1 MSLSSPFIQRP
12 VATTLLSL
20 SVVMVGMLGYL
31 LLPVSPLPQVDFPAI
46 SVTAS
51 LPGASPE
58 TMASSVAT
66 PLERA
71 LGTIAGVN
79 EINSQSSQGSTRIF
93 LQFDL
98 GKNIDT
104 AAREVQAAINASRSM
119 LPSALPGLPQ
129 YRKINPSQAPIM
141 LLALTSRTATTSELY
156 DLASTVLAQKVAQ
169 VTGVGDVTVGGGSL
183 PAVRVELQ
191 PQALTQYGISL
202 DEVRQAISSANL
214 LRPKGV
220 IEDDERH
227 WQIQASDQLTRA
239 SDYQPLVIT
248 YRNGAAVRLQDVA
261 NVYDGIEDRYN
272 AGYFNDQAAVLL
284 VVSRQPQAN
293 IIDTVDGITA
303 QLPALRAFL
312 PAGVSLDVAS
322 DRSPTIRATLHEAQ
336 QTLLIA
342 VGLVIVVVL
351 LFLANVRAALIPVTA
366 VPVALVG
373 AGAVMYLWGFS
384 LNNLSLMA
392 LIVATGLVV
401 DDAIVV
407 LENISRHVE
416 HGMAPMAAALRGA
429 QEVGFTLLSMNLS
442 LVAVFVSIL
451 FMGGI
456 VERLF
461 REFSITLVA
470 AILISLLVSLTLTP
484 MLCAR
489 WLSARQTT
497 PGRLQ
502 RASDAAFGWL
512 RRGYAR
518 TLDSA
523 LANAPIV
530 LMLLIGVAALNVHLY
545 VQAPKSFLPDQ
556 DTGQLGGFIRGDDG
570 MSFQI
575 MQPKIEAYRKAVL
588 QDPAVES
595 VAGFIG
601 GGRGINNAQIFVR
614 LKPLD
619 QRKVSAQV
627 VADRIRR
634 NLPAVPGARMFLNV
648 DQDIRFGGGFGRGSY
663 QYTLR
668 SDDLQALRTW
678 GERVRTALAQ
688 LPEITGIE
696 DELISSQQITLDV
709 DREAARQLGIEMATV
724 TQTLNN
730 AFGQRQVSTIYN
742 SMNQYRVVM
751 EVAPR
756 FAQGPEALDQLH
768 VVTESGRVPLSAF
781 SRYTRS
787 TANDRVSRNDQF
799 ASTSIGF
806 ELSPGVSLS
815 QAETAINRAT
825 ALLTMPSSIQGRLQ
839 GNASLFQ
846 RMQGNQPLAILG
858 TLLIVYIVLGVLYE
872 SYLHPLTILS
882 TLPSAGVGALLALL
896 LLETEFSLVALLG
909 VFLLIGVVM
918 KNAILMIDVA
928 LQIERERDVTP
939 LAAIREACL
948 LRLRPILMTTMAAL
962 LGALPLMLGT
972 GEGAELRQPL
982 GIAIVGGLAVSQ
994 ILTLYTTPVVYL
1006 YLERLRLKVQRL
1018 RGRRVVHHPRPSDS
1032 TPPAHGEVG
1041 GVLPRTRS

>member
-1 MSLSSPFIQRP
+1 MSLSSPFIERP

-20 SVVMVGMLGYL
+20 SVVMVGALGFM

-46 SVTAS
+46 FVSAS

-58 TMASSVAT
+58 TMASSVAA

-79 EINSQSSQGSTRIF
+79 EINSQSSQGSTRVFI
-93 LQFDL
+93 QFDL
-98 GKNIDT
+98 GKNIDG
-104 AAREVQAAINASRSM
+104 AAREVQAAINASRSL
-119 LPSALPGLPQ
+119 LPSALPGMPQ

-141 LLALTSRTATTSELY
+141 LLALTSKTSTTSQLY

-202 DEVRQAISSANL
+202 DQVRLAISGANL

-220 IEDDERH
+220 IEDDERY
-227 WQIQASDQLTRA
+227 WQITASDQLTRA
-239 SDYQPLVIT
+239 ADYQPLIIT
-248 YRNGAAVRLQDVA
+248 YRNGAPVRLMDVA

-272 AGYFNDQAAVLL
+272 AGYFNDQSAVLL

-312 PAGVSLDVAS
+312 PAGVSLDIAS

-336 QTLLIA
+336 RTLLIA
-342 VGLVIVVVL
+342 VGLVIFVVL

-373 AGAVMYLWGFS
+373 SGAVMYLWGFS

-416 HGMAPMAAALRGA
+416 HGMEPTAAALKGA

-442 LVAVFVSIL
+442 IVAVFVSIL

-470 AILISLLVSLTLTP
+470 AILISLVVSLTLTP

-489 WLSARQTT
+489 WLTT
-497 PGRLQ
+497 RKKKPGPLQ
-502 RASDAAFGWL
+502 RISDTVFGWL
-512 RRGYAR
+512 RHGYAR
-518 TLDSA
+518 SLDVA
-523 LANAPIV
+523 LNNAPIV
-530 LMLLIGVAALNVHLY
+530 LMLFIGVAALNVHLY
-545 VQAPKSFLPDQ
+545 MKAPKSFLPDQ

-575 MQPKIEAYRKAVL
+575 MQPKIDAFRQAVL
-588 QDPAVES
+588 KDPAVES

-614 LKPLD
+614 LKPL
-619 QRKVSAQV
+619 QERKVPAQL
-627 VADRIRR
+627 VAERIRR
-634 NLPAVPGARMFLNV
+634 NLPAVAGARMFLNV

-668 SDDLQALRTW
+668 ADDLAALRVW
-678 GERVRTALAQ
+678 GQRVRTALSQ
-688 LPEITGIE
+688 LPELTGIE
-696 DELISSQQITLDV
+696 DELISSQQITLEV
-709 DREAARQLGIEMATV
+709 DREAARRLGIEMNTV
-724 TQTLNN
+724 TQALNN

-742 SMNQYRVVM
+742 AMNQYRVVM

-756 FAQGPEALDQLH
+756 FAQGPEALDQLY
-768 VVTESGRVPLSAF
+768 VVTENGRVPLSAF
-781 SRYTRS
+781 SKYTRS
-787 TANDRVSRNDQF
+787 TANDRVNRNDQF
-799 ASTSIGF
+799 ASTNIGF
-806 ELSPGVSLS
+806 ELAPGVSLS
-815 QAETAINRAT
+815 EAQVAINRAVS
-825 ALLTMPSSIQGRLQ
+825 LLTMPSSIQGRLQ

-872 SYLHPLTILS
+872 SYLHPITILS

-896 LLETEFSLVALLG
+896 LLKTDFSLVALLG

-928 LQIERERDVTP
+928 LQIEREHGTSAH
-939 LAAIREACL
+939 AAIREACL

-962 LGALPLMLGT
+962 LGALPLMLGA
-972 GEGAELRQPL
+972 GEGSELRRPL
-982 GIAIVGGLAVSQ
+982 GIAIVGGLFMSQ
-994 ILTLYTTPVVYL
+994 VLTLYTTPVVYL
-1006 YLERLRLKVQRL
+1006 YLERLRLRVT
-1018 RGRRVVHHPRPSDS
+1018 RR
-1032 TPPAHGEVG
+1032 PAREPEREAEPAGSVTHA
-1041 GVLPRTRS
+1041 

>member
-1 MSLSSPFIQRP
+1 MSLSSPFITRP

-20 SVVMVGMLGYL
+20 SIVMVGVLGYM

-46 SVTAS
+46 QVTAA
-51 LPGASPE
+51 LPGGSPE
-58 TMASSVAT
+58 TMASTVAS

-79 EINSQSSQGSTRIF
+79 EISSQSSQGSTRIF
-93 LQFDL
+93 VQFDL
-98 GKNIDT
+98 GKDINT
-104 AAREVQAAINASRSM
+104 AAREVQAAINAARSL
-119 LPSALPGLPQ
+119 LPSALPGMPQ

-141 LLALTSRTATTSELY
+141 LLALTSTTATTSQLY
-156 DLASTVLAQKVAQ
+156 DVASTVLAQKVAQ

-202 DEVRQAISSANL
+202 DQVRQAIAGANL

-220 IEDDERH
+220 IEDDARH
-227 WQIQASDQLTRA
+227 WQIQASDQLATA
-239 SDYQPLVIT
+239 SEYQPLVIA
-248 YRNGAAVRLQDVA
+248 YANGAPVRLRDVA
-261 NVYDGIEDRYN
+261 RVYDGVEDRYN
-272 AGYFNDQAAVLL
+272 AGYFNDQPAVLL
-284 VVSRQPQAN
+284 VVSRQPHAN
-293 IIDTVDGITA
+293 IIATVDGIME

-322 DRSPTIRATLHEAQ
+322 DRSPTIRATLLEAQ
-336 QTLLIA
+336 RTLLIA
-342 VGLVIVVVL
+342 VALVVFVVL

-366 VPVALVG
+366 VPVALIG
-373 AGAVMYLWGFS
+373 SCAVMYLWGFS

-416 HGMAPMAAALRGA
+416 DGMPPAAAALKGA
-429 QEVGFTLLSMNLS
+429 EEVGFTLLSMNLS

-470 AILISLLVSLTLTP
+470 AILISLVVSLTLTP

-489 WLSARQTT
+489 WLVVRKAT

-502 RASDAAFGWL
+502 RISDAVFGWL

-518 TLDSA
+518 SLDWA
-523 LANAPIV
+523 LDHAPIV
-530 LMLLIGVAALNVHLY
+530 LMLFLGVAALNVHLY
-545 VQAPKSFLPDQ
+545 RQAPKSFLPDQ

-575 MQPKIEAYRKAVL
+575 MQPKIEEFREAVL
-588 QDPAVES
+588 RDPAVES

-619 QRKVSAQV
+619 QRKVSAQI

-634 NLPAVPGARMFLNV
+634 SLPPVPGARLWLNV
-648 DQDIRFGGGFGRGSY
+648 DQDIRFGGGFGRGTY

-668 SDDLQALRTW
+668 ADDLTALRLW
-678 GERVRTALAQ
+678 GERVQRALAK
-688 LPEITGIE
+688 LPELTGIE
-696 DELISSQQITLDV
+696 DELVSSQQILLEV
-709 DREAARQLGIEMATV
+709 DREAARQRGIEMSTI

-756 FAQGPEALDQLH
+756 YAQGPEALDQLY
-768 VVTESGRVPLSAF
+768 VVTPEGRVPLSAI

-787 TANDRVSRNDQF
+787 AANDRVSRNDQF

-806 ELSPGVSLS
+806 ELAPGVSLT
-815 QAETAINRAT
+815 QARTAVDRAV
-825 ALLTMPSSIQGRLQ
+825 ALLTMPTSIQGRLQ
-839 GNASLFQ
+839 GNAALFD
-846 RMQGNQPLAILG
+846 RLQGNQPLAILG
-858 TLLIVYIVLGVLYE
+858 TLLVVYIVLGVLYE

-896 LLETEFSLVALLG
+896 LLETAFSLVALLG

-928 LQIERERDVTP
+928 LQIERDRQVAP
-939 LAAIREACL
+939 LQAIREACL
-948 LRLRPILMTTMAAL
+948 LRLRPILMTTMATL

-982 GIAIVGGLAVSQ
+982 GIAIVGGLVMSQ
-994 ILTLYTTPVVYL
+994 VLTLYTTPVVYL
-1006 YLERLRLKVQRL
+1006 YLEEIGTRLRRRRGL
-1018 RGRRVVHHPRPSDS
+1018 RARDGKDTVATS
-1032 TPPAHGEVG
+1032 
-1041 GVLPRTRS
+1041 LPVAPDATLTIR

>member
-1 MSLSSPFIQRP
+1 MSLSSPFITRP

-20 SVVMVGMLGYL
+20 SIVMVGVLGYL

-46 SVTAS
+46 QVTAA

-79 EINSQSSQGSTRIF
+79 EISSQSSQGSTRIF
-93 LQFDL
+93 IQFDL

-104 AAREVQAAINASRSM
+104 AAREVQAAINASRSL
-119 LPSALPGLPQ
+119 LPSALPGMPQ

-202 DEVRQAISSANL
+202 DEVRQAISGANL

-239 SDYQPLVIT
+239 ADYQPLVIA
-248 YRNGAAVRLQDVA
+248 YRNGAPVRLQDVA
-261 NVYDGIEDRYN
+261 RVHDGVEDRYN
-272 AGYFNDQAAVLL
+272 AGYFNDQPAVLL

-293 IIDTVDGITA
+293 IIATVDGVME

-322 DRSPTIRATLHEAQ
+322 DRSPTIRATLREAQ
-336 QTLLIA
+336 HTLLIA
-342 VGLVIVVVL
+342 VALVVFVVL
-351 LFLANVRAALIPVTA
+351 LFLANLRAALIPVTA

-373 AGAVMYLWGFS
+373 SCAVMYLWGFS

-416 HGMAPMAAALRGA
+416 AGLPPVAAALKGA

-442 LVAVFVSIL
+442 IVAVFVSIL

-470 AILISLLVSLTLTP
+470 AILISLVVSLTLTP

-489 WLSARQTT
+489 WLSVRRVRQ
-497 PGRLQ
+497 GRLQ
-502 RASDAAFGWL
+502 RTSDAVFGWL
-512 RRGYAR
+512 RRGYGR
-518 TLDSA
+518 SLDWS
-523 LANAPIV
+523 LDHAPLV
-530 LMLLIGVAALNVHLY
+530 LMIFIGLAALNVHLY
-545 VQAPKSFLPDQ
+545 VKAPKSFLPDQ

-575 MQPKIEAYRKAVL
+575 MQPKIEAFRRAVL
-588 QDPAVES
+588 KDPAVES

-619 QRKVSAQV
+619 ERKVSAQL

-634 NLPAVPGARMFLNV
+634 NLPAVPGARLWLNV

-668 SDDLQALRTW
+668 ADDLSGLRVW
-678 GERVRTALAQ
+678 GQRVRNELAT
-688 LPEITGIE
+688 LTELTGIE
-696 DELISSQQITLDV
+696 DELVSSQQIMLEV
-709 DREAARQLGIEMATV
+709 DREAARQLGIEMNTV
-724 TQTLNN
+724 TQALNN

-756 FAQGPEALDQLH
+756 YAQGPEALDELY
-768 VVTESGRVPLSAF
+768 VVTEAGRVPLSTF

-787 TANDRVSRNDQF
+787 SADDRVSRNDQF

-806 ELSPGVSLS
+806 ELAPGVSLS
-815 QAETAINRAT
+815 QAQTAIDRAVSR
-825 ALLTMPSSIQGRLQ
+825 LTMPTAIQGRLQ

-846 RMQGNQPLAILG
+846 RLQGNQPLAILG

-872 SYLHPLTILS
+872 SYVHPLTILS

-896 LLETEFSLVALLG
+896 LTQTEFSLVALLG
-909 VFLLIGVVM
+909 LFLLIGVVM

-928 LQIERERDVTP
+928 LQIEREQGVSP
-939 LAAIREACL
+939 LQAIREACL

-982 GIAIVGGLAVSQ
+982 GIAIVGGLVMSQ
-994 ILTLYTTPVVYL
+994 VLTLYTTPVVYL
-1006 YLERLRLKVQRL
+1006 YLEQLRLRFQW
-1018 RGRRVVHHPRPSDS
+1018 RRKRRE
-1032 TPPAHGEVG
+1032 PAVRQAPGTA
-1041 GVLPRTRS
+1041 LPATSGDRQ